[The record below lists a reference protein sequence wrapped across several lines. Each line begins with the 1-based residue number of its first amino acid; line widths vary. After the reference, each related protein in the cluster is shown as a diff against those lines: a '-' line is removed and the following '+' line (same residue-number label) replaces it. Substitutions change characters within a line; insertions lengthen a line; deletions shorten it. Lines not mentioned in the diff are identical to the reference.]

1 MGPMDFLLH
10 FLNFVAPAFGV
21 ALLLPVCA
29 RWVLGAT
36 AGGTSWFRQVLV
48 IGMVGSLVLWAG
60 LWLLGRDAKMLT
72 YAALILACATC
83 QFVISRS
90 SRR

>member
-10 FLNFVAPAFGV
+10 LFNFVAPAFGV
-21 ALLLPVCA
+21 AVLLPIFA
-29 RWVLGAT
+29 RWVFGAN
-36 AGGTSWFRQVLV
+36 AGGMSWSWQVLV
-48 IGMVGSLVLWAG
+48 IGLVGSLVLWAG

-83 QFVISRS
+83 QFVMNRS
-90 SRR
+90 GRK

>member
-10 FLNFVAPAFGV
+10 LFNFVAPAFGV
-21 ALLLPVCA
+21 AVLLPLCA
-29 RWVLGAT
+29 RWVFGAN
-36 AGGTSWFRQVLV
+36 AGGMSWSWQVLV
-48 IGMVGSLVLWAG
+48 IGLVGSLVLWAG

-83 QFVISRS
+83 QFVMNRS
-90 SRR
+90 GRK